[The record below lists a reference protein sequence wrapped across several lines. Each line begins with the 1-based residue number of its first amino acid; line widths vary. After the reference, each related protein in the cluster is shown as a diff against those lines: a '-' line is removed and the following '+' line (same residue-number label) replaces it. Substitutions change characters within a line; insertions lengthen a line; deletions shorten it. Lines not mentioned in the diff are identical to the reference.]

1 MCILCCRPERSLK
14 THYTFHVSCVVGNM
28 RFILTPVYILTFHMY
43 IHINVIMS
51 QQVTCCLV
59 IRPLLSSNVG
69 DNKNN
74 YDNDNAIFRRKWS
87 IRFSCR
93 SIIVY
98 YFNSQNNCHQGCILH
113 TAIFICSMYVQWGIQ
128 KRPVNGESFFLYW
141 IQAFKT

>member
-1 MCILCCRPERSLK
+1 MCCRPERSLK

-74 YDNDNAIFRRKWS
+74 YDNDNAIFRRK
-87 IRFSCR
+87 
-93 SIIVY
+93 
-98 YFNSQNNCHQGCILH
+98 
-113 TAIFICSMYVQWGIQ
+113 
-128 KRPVNGESFFLYW
+128 
-141 IQAFKT
+141 